1 MDDYRM
7 NEGRNSSYKFNIYDR
22 NTNEVLLSGLASGGN
37 KTDAEK
43 SMKNQAM
50 LAGLNP
56 YSNVNIKFQMI
67 RLSDEEMKA
76 NKRNIKMVMAQ
87 YGYNQKRLS
96 ERFSIPYRTI
106 QNWVGGQRECPDYII
121 GMMDEILAKEER

>member
-1 MDDYRM
+1 MDNYRM
-7 NEGRNSSYKFNIYDR
+7 NEGRNASYKFNIYDR

-37 KTDAEK
+37 KSDAEK

-50 LAGLNP
+50 LAGLDP
-56 YSNVNIKFQMI
+56 YLNVNIKFQMI
-67 RLSDEEMKA
+67 RLSDEEKKA

-121 GMMDEILAKEER
+121 RMMDEILSKDEK